1 MQIQATN
8 QRSRSDRSREMAA
21 GGSGRGDGALQGN
34 GCEVLGLEYRKNSED
49 GHTELCNE
57 SYNTVTC
64 VVRILLE
71 LLRP

>member
-1 MQIQATN
+1 MIEAERWQPEAPGEETGPY
-8 QRSRSDRSREMAA
+8 REM
-21 GGSGRGDGALQGN
+21 G
-34 GCEVLGLEYRKNSED
+34 EVLGLEYRKNSED

-57 SYNTVTC
+57 SYSTVTC